1 MTKKNN
7 KNLVKAVVFTFFKL
21 ITTFAKAF
29 GLSKAETDKLLR
41 NKDVQDSIEKS
52 VLNVH
57 STVTKVVKKWDKKE
71 G

>member
-52 VLNVH
+52 VLDVH
-57 STVTKVVKKWDKKE
+57 KSVLKASKE
-71 G
+71 IRKDG